1 MKQNLSELICT
12 RLCHDIIGN
21 IGAVA
26 NAVELLEEG
35 DMDFLDDIK
44 SILKTSSGVLS
55 ARMKFFRLAFGLN
68 NANLENQDML
78 KDTAKDYLSTLGNR
92 SCPLQL
98 DWTFVDA
105 KYAKVALLGIM
116 CIADILIRGGQISV
130 RPYQNGIMVVHN
142 EDAQVSADK
151 VIQLKESVNSG
162 EVGENA
168 QFAAVAYLL
177 KLIKDTG
184 MQIYMVNGAGLG
196 FVFE

>member
-142 EDAQVSADK
+142 EDAQISADK
-151 VIQLKESVNSG
+151 VIQLKEAVNSG

>member
-151 VIQLKESVNSG
+151 VIQLKEAVNSG